1 MNIQDFT
8 IDYLRRLKL
17 LLDKIDVDVVKK
29 IFDTLTQ
36 TIEKKSKIYIIGNGG
51 SSSIASHMVN
61 DLGCGLRR
69 REIISLDIMSLAD
82 NTPVCTAISNDL
94 GYENIFYM
102 QLKDILRKNDVLI
115 AISSSGNSAN
125 IIKSVE
131 YARGIGA
138 TVIGC
143 TGFDGG
149 KLKKLADISFHIETP
164 HGEYGLVEDV
174 HGMLDHI
181 LHSYFLSKDR

>member
-1 MNIQDFT
+1 MKIQEFT
-8 IDYLRRLKL
+8 LDYIRRLKL
-17 LLDKIDVDVVKK
+17 LLDKIDVDVVEE
-29 IFDTLTQ
+29 IFDTLTK

-51 SSSIASHMVN
+51 SSSVASHMVN

-102 QLKDILRKNDVLI
+102 QLKDILRKDDVLI

-125 IIKSVE
+125 IIKSAA
-131 YARGIGA
+131 YAGEIGA
-138 TVIGC
+138 VIIGC

-149 KLKKLADISFHIETP
+149 KLKKMADISFHIETP
-164 HGEYGLVEDV
+164 RGEYGLVEDV
-174 HGMLDHI
+174 HGLLSHL
-181 LHSYFLSKDR
+181 LHSYFLKR